1 MKSVAKYIAIGFVV
15 LALVA
20 VSLFYLS
27 RSRDFQVFGEIVHRV
42 ETNDKVIA
50 LTFDDGPVPG
60 TTEKIIS
67 ILAQEQIPAT
77 FFLTGRE
84 MERYPDGAKKLIAA
98 GHQIGNH
105 SYSHPRMVFMSYQA
119 VANEVAKTNELIR
132 NLGYKNEIVFRPPY
146 GKKLLMLPL
155 YLQRNNITTV
165 IWDIEPETF
174 SEVSASSEK
183 ITEHVVAEAKPGSII
198 LLHVMYPSRQ
208 TSMDA
213 VPGIIRELKA
223 QGYRFVTVND
233 LLVLADQK

>member
-1 MKSVAKYIAIGFVV
+1 MRYVAIGFVTLV
-15 LALVA
+15 LLMA
-20 VSLFYLS
+20 VVFNISKC
-27 RSRDFQVFGEIVHRV
+27 RDFQLFGKIVNRV
-42 ETNDKVIA
+42 DTDEKIIA
-50 LTFDDGPVPG
+50 LTFDDGPLPG
-60 TTEKIIS
+60 ATEKIIN
-67 ILAQEQIPAT
+67 ILAQEQITAT

-84 MERYPDGAKKLIAA
+84 MEQYPEEAKKLIAA

-105 SYSHPRMVFMSYQA
+105 SYSHPRMVFMSYQD
-119 VANEVAKTNELIR
+119 VTNEVANTNELIR

-183 ITEHVVAEAKPGSII
+183 ITEHVVAKAKPGSII
-198 LLHVMYPSRQ
+198 LLHIMYPSRQ

-213 VPGIIRELKA
+213 VPSIIRELKA

-233 LLVLADQK
+233 LLTLTSGK

>member
-60 TTEKIIS
+60 ATEKIIS

-105 SYSHPRMVFMSYQA
+105 SYSHPRMVFMSYQT

-213 VPGIIRELKA
+213 VPSIIRELKA

-233 LLVLADQK
+233 LLTLTSRK

>member
-1 MKSVAKYIAIGFVV
+1 MRYVAIGFVTLV
-15 LALVA
+15 LLMA
-20 VSLFYLS
+20 VVFNISK
-27 RSRDFQVFGEIVHRV
+27 SRDFQLFGEIVNRV
-42 ETNDKVIA
+42 DTDEKIIA
-50 LTFDDGPVPG
+50 LTFDDGPLPG
-60 TTEKIIS
+60 ATEKIIS

-119 VANEVAKTNELIR
+119 VANEVAKTNELIL
-132 NLGYKNEIVFRPPY
+132 NLGYKSEIVFRPPY

-155 YLQRNNITTV
+155 YLQRNNITTI

-198 LLHVMYPSRQ
+198 LLHVMYPSGQ

-213 VPGIIRELKA
+213 VPSIIRELKA

-233 LLVLADQK
+233 LLTLTSRK